1 MRTLYLFF
9 GLFFINLNT
18 FAQTSGKNFI
28 DENYIEVKGKA
39 EMEVVPDEIYL
50 KVLIS
55 EKDTKDKVSLEDQE
69 KAMIKELKNI
79 GINVEKDLAILDLS
93 SNFQSYWLKKTDI
106 INGKEYQIKVK
117 DANTAGKIFKAMEN
131 IKISNMS
138 VDHVAHSEIEKFRR
152 EVKVAAIKAAK
163 EKASDLANA
172 IDQQV
177 GRALYIEEIPNYNI
191 NQNFRRAEVSNIAIT
206 GMSFSNDNEP
216 QIDFEKIKLEYEILA
231 RFKLE

>member
-1 MRTLYLFF
+1 MKKLFVFITLLLIQLTAFS
-9 GLFFINLNT
+9 
-18 FAQTSGKNFI
+18 QTTGKNFI

-55 EKDTKDKVSLEDQE
+55 EKDTKDKVSLEEQE
-69 KAMIKELKNI
+69 KAMIKELKNL
-79 GINVEKDLAILDLS
+79 GIDVEKNVSVIDLS

-117 DANTAGKIFKAMEN
+117 DATTAGKIFKAMEN
-131 IKISNMS
+131 INISNMF

-206 GMSFSNDNEP
+206 GMSFSNATEP